1 LAFNKSY
8 KEREVDMTQQQ
19 EVMITMEDLERLFTI
34 NPMAREQFNG
44 ILKDKRIKELEE
56 QIAES
61 NEEIVTIEED

>member
-1 LAFNKSY
+1 
-8 KEREVDMTQQQ
+8 MTQQQ
-19 EVMITMEDLERLFTI
+19 EVMITMEDLERLFTM

-44 ILKDKRIKELEE
+44 ILKDKKIKELEE

>member
-1 LAFNKSY
+1 
-8 KEREVDMTQQQ
+8 MTKQQDI
-19 EVMITMEDLERLFTI
+19 VITMEDLERLFTL

-56 QIAES
+56 QISAS

>member
-1 LAFNKSY
+1 
-8 KEREVDMTQQQ
+8 MTQQQ
-19 EVMITMEDLERLFTI
+19 DIVITMEDLERLFTI

-56 QIAES
+56 QISAS

>member
-1 LAFNKSY
+1 
-8 KEREVDMTQQQ
+8 MTQQQ

>member
-1 LAFNKSY
+1 
-8 KEREVDMTQQQ
+8 MTQQQ
-19 EVMITMEDLERLFTI
+19 DIVITMEDLERLFTL

-56 QIAES
+56 QISAS

>member
-1 LAFNKSY
+1 
-8 KEREVDMTQQQ
+8 MTQQQ
-19 EVMITMEDLERLFTI
+19 DIVITMDDLERLFTI

-56 QIAES
+56 QISAS